1 MTMTLG
7 RPAAPRTGAQA
18 RALLALGLPLIGS
31 HLAQIA
37 IHITD
42 TVMVGWYDVTALAG
56 LTVAGAMFFVL
67 FLVGSGF
74 AWAVMP
80 MVAAAA
86 GTEDD
91 VQVRRVTRMGLWLS
105 LGFGILALPPLV
117 MAEPLLL
124 ALGQAPEVAR
134 EGARYLGIAG
144 FGLAPA
150 LVIMVLKSYLAA
162 LERTRIV
169 LLVTLASAALN
180 AVLNYAL
187 IFGHWG
193 APELGVR
200 GAAIASLAL
209 HLAGALWL
217 ALYAAW
223 KTPQYQLF
231 RNPHRPDREALARVF
246 RLGWPIGLT
255 NLAEVGL
262 FAAASIMMGWV
273 GTVPLAAHGIA
284 LEIAS
289 VTFMVHLGLSQA
301 VTVRV
306 GQAHGRRDLAEVRQV
321 AATGLAMSMAAAL
334 ATIVLFLAVPEA
346 MVGLFVAPDD
356 PARPAIL
363 GIGAALLAVAAV
375 FQFMDG
381 TQVLT
386 LGMLRGVQDTRVP
399 MAIAAV
405 AYWAVGVP
413 ASYALGFGF
422 GLGGAGVWWGL
433 VIGLALAAALLS
445 ARFWGRS
452 TRAERPVT
460 SGSGASP

>member
-1 MTMTLG
+1 MTASPEDT
-7 RPAAPRTGAQA
+7 AAPRRGAQA
-18 RALLALGLPLIGS
+18 RALLTLGLPLIGS

-37 IHITD
+37 IQITD
-42 TVMVGWYDVTALAG
+42 TVMVGWYDVVSLAA
-56 LTVAGAMFFVL
+56 LTVAAAVFFVL

-86 GTEDD
+86 GTDDD

-105 LGFGILALPPLV
+105 VGFAVAVLPLMV
-117 MAEPLLL
+117 WSEPLLL
-124 ALGQAPEVAR
+124 ALGQAPDVAR
-134 EGARYLGIAG
+134 QGALYLGVAG

-150 LVIMVLKSYLAA
+150 LVIMVLKSYLSA

-169 LLVTLASAALN
+169 LVVTIAGAVLN
-180 AVLNYAL
+180 GVLNYAL
-187 IFGHWG
+187 IFGNWG

-200 GAAIASLAL
+200 GAAIASLIL
-209 HLAGALWL
+209 HVAGAVWL

-223 KTPQYQLF
+223 KTPEYRLF
-231 RNPHRPDREALARVF
+231 RNPHRADPEALGRVF

-273 GTVPLAAHGIA
+273 GTVELAAHGIA

-289 VTFMVHLGLSQA
+289 VTFMLHLGLSQA

-306 GQAHGRRDLAEVRQV
+306 GQAHGRGDHAEARQL
-321 AATGLAMSMAAAL
+321 AATGLALSMGVAV
-334 ATIVLFLAVPEA
+334 ATIILFLALPE
-346 MVGLFVAPDD
+346 VLIGLFVAPDD
-356 PARPAIL
+356 PARPVIL
-363 GIGAALLAVAAV
+363 ATGAAFLAVASV
-375 FQFMDG
+375 FQLMDG
-381 TQVLT
+381 TQVVT

-399 MAIAAV
+399 MVIAAL

-413 ASYALGFGF
+413 ASYALAFVLGFGGT
-422 GLGGAGVWWGL
+422 GLWWGL
-433 VIGLALAAALLS
+433 VIGLALAASLLS

-452 TRAERPVT
+452 ARVGPAAI
-460 SGSGASP
+460 SGSAASP